1 MKIILCGYHWS
12 GCDALRQL
20 RAAGHDV
27 FVFTHESP
35 YFIPSLL
42 EYCRKTGTPH
52 SLENVSRA
60 KLPFVPDVI
69 ASVYYRHIIKQSVI
83 DACGGRIFNLHPSLL
98 PAYRGCSSL
107 TWAMIDQQQQAGF
120 TYHYIDAGCDTGDI
134 IIQEPVSIEAF
145 DTQGSL
151 YQRVAIRALERFD
164 EALEHA
170 AAGKAGRPQVGTPT
184 HFGRGCPHDGVI
196 DPTWSRDRI
205 ETFIRAMIHPPYPPA
220 TFLGQE
226 VRSLIEYDNICQ
238 SNCVSSAN
246 AL

>member
-1 MKIILCGYHWS
+1 MKVILCGYHWS

-20 RAAGHDV
+20 RDAGHEV
-27 FVFTHESP
+27 FVYTHENP

-42 EYCRKTGTPH
+42 EYCVKTDTPY

-69 ASVYYRHIIKQSVI
+69 ASIYYRHIIKQSVI

-107 TWAMIDQQQQAGF
+107 TWAMIDGQKQAGF

-134 IIQEPVSIEAF
+134 ILQEPVAIEEF
-145 DTQGSL
+145 DTQATL
-151 YQRVAIRALERFD
+151 YQRVATHALQRFG
-164 EALEHA
+164 EALQFTS
-170 AAGKAGRPQVGTPT
+170 AGKPGQPQTGTPSY
-184 HFGRGCPHDGVI
+184 FGRGCPHDGVI
-196 DPTWSRDRI
+196 DPSWPRERI

-226 VRSLIEYDNICQ
+226 VRSMAEFDAIGQ
-238 SNCVSSAN
+238 SCLAP
-246 AL
+246 ADR